1 MLVGRGV
8 TAWRRALTRLTC
20 DRAPARGPGRAP
32 GGPARGPGRTAGG
45 PAELSGAL
53 TAELIDVL
61 AAVALAG
68 AGPDPPPP
76 SLPSRG
82 EAHRCSP
89 APPARPR

>member
-1 MLVGRGV
+1 MLVGRGI

-20 DRAPARGPGRAP
+20 DRTPARGPGRAP
-32 GGPARGPGRTAGG
+32 GG

-76 SLPSRG
+76 SLPPRG

-89 APPARPR
+89 TPPARPR